1 MIKTIINENF
11 QGIFNVVAFG
21 KLVQQVQGRIKANA
35 LANSLAKQHGQ
46 SHFMNHRKDL
56 VEVK

>member
-1 MIKTIINENF
+1 MRNENF